1 MVLLWEAKCLKLVF
15 PFGKKKKNKKENGA
29 LGLILIWESE
39 NTQEKEKKKHERM
52 VLLHISVSYQMIRG
66 SNQEALEQRPT
77 TERSFTF
84 PARERVHRTWRN
96 SESAA
101 YPLLSCKKRPAK
113 RRVNST
119 DPLHFSWCYKKQGRT
134 VLAANMGPLGKNR
147 TQQHYCKHQNKQDC
161 QVFE

>member
-1 MVLLWEAKCLKLVF
+1 MFETCFSFWE
-15 PFGKKKKNKKENGA
+15 KKKKKENGA

-39 NTQEKEKKKHERM
+39 NTQEREKKKKHERM
-52 VLLHISVSYQMIRG
+52 VLLHISLSYQMIRG

-96 SESAA
+96 SDSAA
-101 YPLLSCKKRPAK
+101 YPLLSCKKRPAN

-147 TQQHYCKHQNKQDC
+147 TQQHYCKS
-161 QVFE
+161 V